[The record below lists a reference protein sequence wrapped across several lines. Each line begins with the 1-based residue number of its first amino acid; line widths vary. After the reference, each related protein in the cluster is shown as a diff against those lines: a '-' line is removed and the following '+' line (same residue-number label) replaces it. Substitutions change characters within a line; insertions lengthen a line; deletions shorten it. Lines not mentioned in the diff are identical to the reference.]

1 MIESHNLRTS
11 AGRLAYAME
20 RAGISSAAELAERSG
35 LKEAGVRHYVNG
47 TRSITQRA
55 APYLAR
61 ALSCSAAW
69 LLTGEGDPPRG
80 SPRLAEPDIQPFVAE
95 PIPAFEETLS
105 GGVRPV
111 PLPPRPNRLMKVP
124 LLGSGQAG
132 PDGVFEFNSG
142 EPIDYK
148 DRPQAL
154 VGKAKIYCILVD
166 GDSMSPAHNHGDL
179 LFVDAARKPFPGRD
193 AVIELYP
200 EHEGGPQRA
209 FIKRIVKLAPDYV
222 ELFEFKPKE
231 RTFRFSR
238 DKIMNLHLVLT
249 NNDMY

>member
-1 MIESHNLRTS
+1 
-11 AGRLAYAME
+11 
-20 RAGISSAAELAERSG
+20 
-35 LKEAGVRHYVNG
+35 
-47 TRSITQRA
+47 
-55 APYLAR
+55 
-61 ALSCSAAW
+61 
-69 LLTGEGDPPRG
+69 
-80 SPRLAEPDIQPFVAE
+80 
-95 PIPAFEETLS
+95 
-105 GGVRPV
+105 
-111 PLPPRPNRLMKVP
+111 MKVP